1 MYYTSHLLV
10 ITLPMRPEH
19 VRATQNKISQF
30 TGKYFPFPIQKS
42 SLYNPQFF
50 NTSFDSYNS
59 IGYYKTSPDSLCV
72 LYNMVHQNTLTLELS
87 MNLMDSVSHPFTKPV
102 WRSRSATRPVM
113 TLVR

>member
-1 MYYTSHLLV
+1 
-10 ITLPMRPEH
+10 MRPEH
-19 VRATQNKISQF
+19 LRATQNKMSQF
-30 TGKYFPFPIQKS
+30 TGKHFPFPIQKS

-50 NTSFDSYNS
+50 FFRTYKHNTSFDSYNS